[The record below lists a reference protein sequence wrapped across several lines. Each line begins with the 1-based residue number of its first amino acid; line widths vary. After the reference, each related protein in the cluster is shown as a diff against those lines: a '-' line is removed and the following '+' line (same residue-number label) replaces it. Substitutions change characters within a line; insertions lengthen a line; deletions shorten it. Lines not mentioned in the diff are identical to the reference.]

1 MVNKRRQDRPS
12 RYRRAKSNS
21 SIFSAQKT
29 IEAML
34 GLPKGSI
41 KLVYPS
47 GRRARIDSTVGIL
60 RDHWE
65 IND

>member
-1 MVNKRRQDRPS
+1 MVSKKRQEKPT
-12 RYRRAKSNS
+12 RYRRAKANS

-29 IEAML
+29 IEAMF
-34 GLPKGSI
+34 GLPRGSI

-47 GRRARIDSTVGIL
+47 GRRARTDSTVGVL